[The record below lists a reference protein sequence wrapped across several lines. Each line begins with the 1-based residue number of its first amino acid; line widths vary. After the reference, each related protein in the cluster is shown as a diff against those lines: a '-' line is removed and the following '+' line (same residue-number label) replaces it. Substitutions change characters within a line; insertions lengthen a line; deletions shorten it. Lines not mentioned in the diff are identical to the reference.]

1 MTKKLLHIQKGRGVG
16 GRVLRRREQQQ
27 QQQQQEEGNSNNSK
41 NNISVR
47 RVFTNSMLLIVL
59 CILLLRFDFKM
70 SSSSYFTAA
79 PMKTMQF
86 SSFVIWNNDNETE
99 VDTTATATATSVQQ
113 NVALATTNLT
123 DLLGIQ
129 NLNYGPSQLA
139 GDVEKIIHI
148 PSKQQIVIYLKDDE
162 QRNCTNPSFFGRL
175 SGPYITAIQW
185 EQESAS
191 STSTLTSSS
200 TSTSTSTTAS
210 TNRTMKMMPMPI
222 KQITGYYSVPS
233 PGRYFIEVISLLCND
248 LLWETNY
255 KDVCLENPTSHR
267 ITNSTA
273 FIDVVSTTAAAA
285 EKIVVI
291 PDDHQQQNNKKDLDL
306 PLGHWKWSLP
316 DAQEEPLF
324 TRYQP
329 LGCALQD
336 VDTILR
342 CQVPMSRARF
352 SPYEFV
358 YNNNN
363 KNNIDND
370 NESNNEEDTSKK
382 IIYNEENIRNKAQ
395 KILAEQQRQK
405 EENGGK
411 IILCFIGLSHARE
424 MAREVN
430 LWLSDEWNVSQ
441 AIAVKQI
448 DAQFPRLVSFQRI
461 KNSQCNKTVIAAGQ
475 WSAGRKPSGGKYARV
490 QPTMFPEYQA
500 EVAAMISQLQDN
512 GIENFYMR
520 SIHYNSFGDIKLTC
534 PPTDWRSPPVIDRYN
549 DIIQN
554 LSSTMNVPYIDTNFI
569 IQPMWDSAVDFC
581 HYRLDKIAAAEAL
594 YMTGRLIFD
603 Y

>member
-1 MTKKLLHIQKGRGVG
+1 L
-16 GRVLRRREQQQ
+16 
-27 QQQQQEEGNSNNSK
+27 
-41 NNISVR
+41 
-47 RVFTNSMLLIVL
+47 
-59 CILLLRFDFKM
+59 
-70 SSSSYFTAA
+70 
-79 PMKTMQF
+79 
-86 SSFVIWNNDNETE
+86 DNGDE
-99 VDTTATATATSVQQ
+99 VATVTVQ
-113 NVALATTNLT
+113 NVALATLT
-123 DLLGIQ
+123 DL
-129 NLNYGPSQLA
+129 NLTKLEVETFNYGPSQLA

-148 PSKQQIVIYLKDDE
+148 PSKNQIVIHLKDE
-162 QRNCTNPSFFGRL
+162 QRNCPNPIFFGRL

-185 EQESAS
+185 EQESSA
-191 STSTLTSSS
+191 
-200 TSTSTSTTAS
+200 STSTTTS
-210 TNRTMKMMPMPI
+210 TTKSTMAIIGDNIITNVSSTRGNMSSTTTTI
-222 KQITGYYSVPS
+222 NQITGHYSVPS

-248 LLWETNY
+248 LSWETDY
-255 KDVCLENPTSHR
+255 KDVCLENPTSNR

-273 FIDVVSTTAAAA
+273 FIDVVATTAAVAA
-285 EKIVVI
+285 ELVVM
-291 PDDHQQQNNKKDLDL
+291 PPHQHNIKKDYL

-316 DAQEEPLF
+316 DIQEEPLF

-329 LGCALQD
+329 LGCTLQD
-336 VDTILR
+336 ADTKLR

-363 KNNIDND
+363 NNGN
-370 NESNNEEDTSKK
+370 NESNNEENKSEK
-382 IIYNEENIRNKAQ
+382 IIYTEKNIRNKAQ
-395 KILAEQQRQK
+395 KILAEHQQQQQK
-405 EENGGK
+405 EGNKNGGK
-411 IILCFIGLSHARE
+411 IVLCFIGLSHARE

-430 LWLSDEWNVSQ
+430 LWLNDEWNVSQ

-448 DAQFPRLVSFQRI
+448 EAQFPRLVNFRHI
-461 KNSQCNKTVIAAGQ
+461 TNNQCNKTIIAAGQ
-475 WSAGRKPSGGKYARV
+475 WSTGRKPPGGKYRNIP
-490 QPTMFPEYQA
+490 PTLFPEYQA
-500 EVAAMISQLQDN
+500 EVAAMISHLQTN
-512 GIENFYMR
+512 NIYNFYLR

-569 IQPMWDSAVDFC
+569 IQPMWDSAEDFC